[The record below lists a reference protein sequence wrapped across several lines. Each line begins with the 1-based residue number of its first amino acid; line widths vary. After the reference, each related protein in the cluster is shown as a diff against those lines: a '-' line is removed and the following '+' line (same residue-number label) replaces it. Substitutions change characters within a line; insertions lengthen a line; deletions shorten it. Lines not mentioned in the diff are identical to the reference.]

1 MEGILTAKIA
11 NIKKFYFILFLSFLC
26 IKGLDIKMDL
36 ISVEVY
42 NNAGVHTIKVKND
55 LWVSMKGNGWEWFR
69 C

>member
-11 NIKKFYFILFLSFLC
+11 NIKKNYFILFLSFLY

-42 NNAGVHTIKVKND
+42 NNAAVHTIKVQND
-55 LWVSMKGNGWEWFR
+55 LWVSIKG
-69 C
+69 